1 MNAIAEKIHI
11 IESLSPD
18 PKATVRLLDKV
29 IGCLADD
36 HRRKLAELTA
46 QQREFEERYGLTT
59 AEFQKRFN
67 SGELGDAMDYFEWD
81 AIADMVSRLEGKL
94 EALGESHHAG

>member
-36 HRRKLAELTA
+36 YRRKLAELEGVLA
-46 QQREFEERYGLTT
+46 GFERQHGMTT
-59 AEFQKRFN
+59 AEFLRGFE
-67 SGELGDAMDYFEWD
+67 SGELGDAPEWFD
-81 AIADMVSRLEGKL
+81 WDGYAALAEEARRKL
-94 EALGESHHAG
+94 AEVGHGRT